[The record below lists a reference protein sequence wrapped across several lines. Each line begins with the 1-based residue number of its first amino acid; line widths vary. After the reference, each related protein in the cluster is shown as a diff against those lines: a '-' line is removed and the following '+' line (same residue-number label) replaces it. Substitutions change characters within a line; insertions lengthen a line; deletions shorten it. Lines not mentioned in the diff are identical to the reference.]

1 MKTINLEELKA
12 KQAEEIRL
20 AELANEINSKLSL
33 SAIIIMGKSCTQK
46 GCIQAYVNVDN
57 LQQLAEIL
65 NTYQPDEDC
74 AIYVGKSDYV
84 YDNYDIQTHRY
95 PNQTLTEMEISYIF
109 KKIDLSIKIGITSEI
124 GALFFKETTR
134 ALESSELSSFGIK
147 STRWTYNMRNWFK
160 YLIPNSGK
168 MVCFRGGYMT
178 SNCHSWKNALIEH
191 IKYSY
196 E

>member
-33 SAIIIMGKSCTQK
+33 SGIRIIGKSCTQK

-65 NTYQPDEDC
+65 NTYQPDEEYS
-74 AIYVGKSDYV
+74 IYVGNSKYIT
-84 YDNYDIQTHRY
+84 DNYDIQTHKY
-95 PNQTLTEMEISYIF
+95 PNQILTELNINYIF

-124 GALFFKETTR
+124 EAFFKETTR
-134 ALESSELSSFGIK
+134 ALNSSELSSFGIK

>member
-33 SAIIIMGKSCTQK
+33 SGIRIIGKSCTQK

-65 NTYQPDEDC
+65 NTYQPDEEYS
-74 AIYVGKSDYV
+74 IYVGNSKYIT
-84 YDNYDIQTHRY
+84 DNYDIQTHKY
-95 PNQTLTEMEISYIF
+95 PNQILTELNINYIF

-124 GALFFKETTR
+124 EAFFKETTR
-134 ALESSELSSFGIK
+134 ALTSSELSSFGIK

>member
-1 MKTINLEELKA
+1 METINIEELKA

-33 SAIIIMGKSCTQK
+33 SGIRIIGKSCTQK

-65 NTYQPDEDC
+65 NTYQPDEEYS
-74 AIYVGKSDYV
+74 IYVGHSKYIT
-84 YDNYDIQTHRY
+84 DNYDIQTHKY
-95 PNQTLTEMEISYIF
+95 PNQILTELNINYIF

-124 GALFFKETTR
+124 EAFFKETTR
-134 ALESSELSSFGIK
+134 ALTSSELSSFGIK